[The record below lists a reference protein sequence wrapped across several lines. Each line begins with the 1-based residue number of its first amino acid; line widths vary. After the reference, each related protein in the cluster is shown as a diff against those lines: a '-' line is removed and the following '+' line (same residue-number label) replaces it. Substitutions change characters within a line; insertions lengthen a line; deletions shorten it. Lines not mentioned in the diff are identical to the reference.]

1 MLETNVFSILKALYT
16 TIYHQPSISVLV
28 CACVPYSVWYHHF
41 FGVETPGANFDTKNI
56 HFRNYDKVITQ
67 NTNFLLHQERAER
80 QLYTHHH
87 APHTKKKSIRV
98 CANFT

>member
-67 NTNFLLHQERAER
+67 NTNFF
-80 QLYTHHH
+80 T
-87 APHTKKKSIRV
+87 APRES
-98 CANFT
+98 